1 MAPIEMVETEQRC
14 SFSKLQDERVASR
27 CIKPRVVLAKS
38 VHVMER
44 EALGARDHHDR
55 IKALF
60 PSTYGRPRIEL
71 VPGGVADVIDRPLN
85 MGVVL
90 SGGQAPGGHNV
101 IAGVFDF
108 AKKCSPD
115 SKVYG
120 FLNGPAGVMKGI
132 CTEISPEMMDSYRNT
147 GGFDMLGSGR
157 DKIET
162 KEQMEAS
169 KKVAESLDLD
179 GLIVIGGDDS
189 NTNAA
194 ILAEYFE
201 SSGCKTKVN
210 GCPKTIDG
218 DLKNEYVPIS
228 FGFDTAA
235 KTFSEEIGNVQ
246 LDALAS
252 QKYYHFIRLM
262 GRAASN
268 IALECALQTRPNVCL
283 ISEEVEAKGM
293 SLKQIVDD
301 LVSMI
306 VKRAEAGKNYGVVM
320 LPEGLIEFIPEF
332 NALISDINDVLASGI
347 PTTIEGVVPA
357 LQPANRKVFNYL
369 PQSIKMQLLLDRDP
383 HGNVQVAKIETE
395 VLLAQAVEA
404 ELDKLAE
411 GTYTGKFAPQFHSFG
426 YEGRCALPSHFDCS
440 YCYALGYTAGA
451 LTAKG
456 MNALMA
462 CANNLDQPIEDWTV
476 GGVPITMMCHME
488 RRKGKDKPVIMK
500 ALVELDGPRS
510 QPFKAF
516 AEQREKWMVHDMYR
530 APGAIQFFSE
540 GARNANMTLMYEL
553 LGDKA
558 KALTQCDLSETVAP
572 APVAMGESKFLFR
585 PATKALRSHVERA
598 RLDYEPKVPDCL
610 KSRSLQGVELESDER
625 SQSSK
630 MADRGPLERMFPGT
644 YGARLLQVK
653 AAAEGANAPAP
664 AAVRV
669 AVLFAG
675 RQASGGHNIIWGLH
689 EYLKGT
695 GSKVLGVVGGTVGL
709 FEQSTVEITDDLLDA
724 YRNQGGFDLLGRSRD
739 SIRTEAE
746 MAKARASCEALDL
759 DGLLLIGGNTTATDA
774 AFLAEYFHANGVKT
788 NVVGVPCT
796 ISGGMKN
803 NFVESAV
810 GFDTAVKVYS
820 QLVGN
825 TAIDGASARKYWYF
839 MRLMGQDPSH
849 IALEVAMQTHPN
861 MVLLAE
867 DVRAKRWSLHDIVKE
882 ISDVVQARSEQGK
895 EFGAILIP
903 EGLVVAI
910 PEMEVLIEEIDALYV
925 EHAGPDS
932 EANALSRTEVQK
944 RLTGW
949 SAALLASL
957 PAFIQEEL
965 CLERQSNHRV
975 QLSQIETEK
984 MLVCFVEEELR
995 KRTEAGTFKG
1005 KFSAVCS
1012 HLGYQARSAL
1022 PSNFDCDYAFT
1033 LGGAVATLMSRRMNG
1048 YLATVTGLKMPAADW
1063 KVGGV
1068 PLTSLLVA
1076 DDQEKLPTGQ
1086 CRPRVPPT
1094 PINLRGDAY
1103 LSLQKVLA
1111 EAKTKDLY
1119 RNPGPVQFAGDTADN
1134 RLMSLELE
1142 TDDYLGQLQELRGA
1156 LQEIQESCRPG
1167 CSSNILKLST
1177 KTLQNLTEIMEIQA
1191 HYA

>member
-1 MAPIEMVETEQRC
+1 MAPIDVVSTEQRC
-14 SFSKLQDERVASR
+14 SFSKLQDERLASR

-71 VPGGVADVIDRPLN
+71 VPGGEADVFDKPLN

-115 SKVYG
+115 SKVFG

-132 CTEISPEMMDSYRNT
+132 CTEITPELMDAYRNT

-169 KKVAESLDLD
+169 KKVAEELNLD

-283 ISEEVEAKGM
+283 ISEEVEAKGL
-293 SLKQIVDD
+293 SLKQIVDE
-301 LVSMI
+301 LVEMI
-306 VKRAEAGKNYGVVM
+306 LKRADAGKNYGVVM

-357 LQPANRKVFNYL
+357 LQPANRNVFNYL

-404 ELDKLAE
+404 ELEKLAAE
-411 GTYTGKFAPQFHSFG
+411 GKYAAKFAPQFHSFG

-451 LTAKG
+451 LTSKG

-462 CANNLDQPIEDWTV
+462 CANNLDMPIEDWTV

-510 QPFKAF
+510 QPFQAF
-516 AEQREKWMVHDMYR
+516 AAEREKWMEHDMYR
-530 APGAIQFFSE
+530 APGAIQFYSE

-553 LGDKA
+553 LGEKA
-558 KALTQCDLSETVAP
+558 KALTQCDLSETAAP
-572 APVAMGESKFLFR
+572 EPVAMGASKFLFR
-585 PATKALRSHVERA
+585 PATKATRSHVERA
-598 RLDYEPKVPDCL
+598 RLDYEPKVPGCL
-610 KSRSLQGVELESDER
+610 KSRSLEGVELEADER

-630 MADRGPLERMFPGT
+630 QADRGPLERMFPST
-644 YGARLLQVK
+644 YGARLLQ
-653 AAAEGANAPAP
+653 
-664 AAVRV
+664 
-669 AVLFAG
+669 
-675 RQASGGHNIIWGLH
+675 
-689 EYLKGT
+689 
-695 GSKVLGVVGGTVGL
+695 VLGVVGGTVGL
-709 FEQSTVEITDDLLDA
+709 FEQSTVEVTDELLDA

-746 MAKARASCEALDL
+746 LAKAKEACAALDL
-759 DGLLLIGGNTTATDA
+759 DGLVVIGGNTTATDA
-774 AFLAEYFHANGVKT
+774 AYLSEYFHTAGLKT
-788 NVVGVPCT
+788 SVACVPCT

-867 DVRAKRWSLHDIVKE
+867 DVRAKRWSLQDIVRE
-882 ISDVVQARSEQGK
+882 ISDVVQARSDKGK
-895 EFGAILIP
+895 NFGTIVIP
-903 EGLVVAI
+903 EGLVAAI

-925 EHAGPDS
+925 EHAGPES
-932 EANALSRTEVQK
+932 SSNTLSREEVQE
-944 RLTGW
+944 RLTVW
-949 SAALLASL
+949 SKALLASL

-995 KRTEAGTFKG
+995 KRKEAGSYKG
-1005 KFSAVCS
+1005 NFSAVCS

-1033 LGGAVATLMSRRMNG
+1033 LGGAVAILMHRRMSG
-1048 YLATVTGLKMPAADW
+1048 YLATVTGLKEPVEGW
-1063 KVGGV
+1063 KGGGV
-1068 PLTSLLVA
+1068 PLTSLLGA

-1111 EAKTKDLY
+1111 NGQRKDLY

-1142 TDDYLGQLQELRGA
+1142 TDDYLGQLAELRGA
-1156 LQEIQESCRPG
+1156 LRGIQESCRPG

-1177 KTLQNLTEIMEIQA
+1177 KTLQNLTEIMELQA
-1191 HYA
+1191 HFA

>member
-1 MAPIEMVETEQRC
+1 MAPLEMVETEQRS
-14 SFSKLQDERVASR
+14 SFSKLQQERVASR
-27 CIKPRVVLAKS
+27 CIKPDVVTAKA

-44 EALGARDHHDR
+44 EALGARDHHDK

-60 PSTYGRPRIEL
+60 PKTYGRPRIQL
-71 VPGGVADVIDRPLN
+71 VPGGDSDVFDKPLN

-132 CTEISPEMMDSYRNT
+132 CTEISPEMMDRYRNT

-169 KKVAESLDLD
+169 KKVAEDLDLD

-194 ILAEYFE
+194 ILAEFFE

-246 LDALAS
+246 LDALSS

-283 ISEEVEAKGM
+283 ISEEVEAKAM
-293 SLKQIVDD
+293 STKQIVDD
-301 LVSMI
+301 LVKMI
-306 VKRAEAGKNYGVVM
+306 LARSEAGKNYGVVM

-332 NALISDINDVLASGI
+332 NHLISDINDVLASGI
-347 PTTIEGVVPA
+347 PTTIDAVVPA
-357 LQPANRKVFNYL
+357 LQPTNRHVFNYL
-369 PQSIKMQLLLDRDP
+369 PQSIKLQLLLDRDP

-395 VLLAQAVEA
+395 RLLAMAVEA
-404 ELDKLAE
+404 ELAKLAE
-411 GTYTGKFAPQFHSFG
+411 AGSYKGTFSPQFHSFG

-440 YCYALGYTAGA
+440 YCYSLGYTAGA

-462 CANNLDQPIEDWTV
+462 CANNLDQPIEEWTV

-488 RRKGKDKPVIMK
+488 RRKGKDKPVIKK
-500 ALVELDGPRS
+500 ALVELDGDRS

-530 APGAIQFFSE
+530 APGPIQFYSE

-553 LGDKA
+553 LGEKA
-558 KALTQCDLSETVAP
+558 KERTQCDLPETAAP
-572 APVAMGESKFLFR
+572 APVAMGESKFLYR
-585 PATKALRSHVERA
+585 PATKALRSNVEAA
-598 RLDYEPKVPDCL
+598 RLAYEPQVPASM
-610 KSRSLQGVELESDER
+610 KTRSIEGVKLEEGEP

-630 MADRGPLERMFPGT
+630 AADRKLLQRMFPAS
-644 YGARLLQVK
+644 YGDKLLQVI
-653 AAAEGANAPAP
+653 G
-664 AAVRV
+664 
-669 AVLFAG
+669 F
-675 RQASGGHNIIWGLH
+675 
-689 EYLKGT
+689 
-695 GSKVLGVVGGTVGL
+695 VGGVVGL
-709 FEQSTVEITDDLLDA
+709 FEQSTVEIGDEILEA
-724 YRNQGGFDLLGRSRD
+724 YRNQGGFDMLGRSRD
-739 SIRTEAE
+739 CIRSEE
-746 MAKARASCEALDL
+746 ELAKAKESCQALDL
-759 DGLLLIGGNTTATDA
+759 DGLVLIGGNTTTTDA
-774 AFLAEYFHANGVKT
+774 AYLAEYFNANGVKT
-788 NVVGVPCT
+788 SVVAVPCT

-861 MVLLAE
+861 VVLLAE
-867 DVRAKRWSLHDIVKE
+867 DVRAKRWSLHDIVRE
-882 ISDVVQARSEQGK
+882 VADAVQARAEIDKQ
-895 EFGAILIP
+895 FGTVLIP
-903 EGLVVAI
+903 EGLVAAI

-925 EHAGPDS
+925 ENNS
-932 EANALSRTEVQK
+932 KTLSRSEVQE
-944 RLTGW
+944 RLTTW

-957 PAFIQEEL
+957 PAFIQE
-965 CLERQSNHRV
+965 QV
-975 QLSQIETEK
+975 
-984 MLVCFVEEELR
+984 
-995 KRTEAGTFKG
+995 
-1005 KFSAVCS
+1005 
-1012 HLGYQARSAL
+1012 
-1022 PSNFDCDYAFT
+1022 
-1033 LGGAVATLMSRRMNG
+1033 
-1048 YLATVTGLKMPAADW
+1048 
-1063 KVGGV
+1063 
-1068 PLTSLLVA
+1068 
-1076 DDQEKLPTGQ
+1076 
-1086 CRPRVPPT
+1086 
-1094 PINLRGDAY
+1094 
-1103 LSLQKVLA
+1103 
-1111 EAKTKDLY
+1111 
-1119 RNPGPVQFAGDTADN
+1119 
-1134 RLMSLELE
+1134 
-1142 TDDYLGQLQELRGA
+1142 
-1156 LQEIQESCRPG
+1156 
-1167 CSSNILKLST
+1167 
-1177 KTLQNLTEIMEIQA
+1177 
-1191 HYA
+1191 

>member
-1 MAPIEMVETEQRC
+1 MAPIDIVSTEQRC
-14 SFSKLQDERVASR
+14 SFSKLQDERLASR

-71 VPGGVADVIDRPLN
+71 VPGGEADVFDKPLN

-115 SKVYG
+115 SKVFG

-132 CTEISPEMMDSYRNT
+132 CTEITPELMDAYRNT

-169 KKVAESLDLD
+169 KKVAEELNLD

-283 ISEEVEAKGM
+283 ISEEVEAKGL
-293 SLKQIVDD
+293 SLKQIVDE
-301 LVSMI
+301 LVEMI
-306 VKRAEAGKNYGVVM
+306 LKRAEAGKNYGVVM

-357 LQPANRKVFNYL
+357 LQPANRNVFNYL
-369 PQSIKMQLLLDRDP
+369 PQSLKMQLLLDRDP

-404 ELDKLAE
+404 ELEKLAAE
-411 GTYTGKFAPQFHSFG
+411 GKYGGKFAPQFHSFG

-451 LTAKG
+451 LTSKG

-462 CANNLDQPIEDWTV
+462 CANNLDMPIEDWTV

-510 QPFKAF
+510 QPFQAF
-516 AEQREKWMVHDMYR
+516 AAEREKWMVHDMYR
-530 APGAIQFFSE
+530 APAGAIQFYSE

-553 LGDKA
+553 LGEKA
-558 KALTQCDLSETVAP
+558 K
-572 APVAMGESKFLFR
+572 
-585 PATKALRSHVERA
+585 LR
-598 RLDYEPKVPDCL
+598 C
-610 KSRSLQGVELESDER
+610 
-625 SQSSK
+625 
-630 MADRGPLERMFPGT
+630 GP
-644 YGARLLQVK
+644 
-653 AAAEGANAPAP
+653 
-664 AAVRV
+664 
-669 AVLFAG
+669 
-675 RQASGGHNIIWGLH
+675 
-689 EYLKGT
+689 
-695 GSKVLGVVGGTVGL
+695 
-709 FEQSTVEITDDLLDA
+709 
-724 YRNQGGFDLLGRSRD
+724 
-739 SIRTEAE
+739 
-746 MAKARASCEALDL
+746 
-759 DGLLLIGGNTTATDA
+759 
-774 AFLAEYFHANGVKT
+774 
-788 NVVGVPCT
+788 
-796 ISGGMKN
+796 
-803 NFVESAV
+803 
-810 GFDTAVKVYS
+810 
-820 QLVGN
+820 
-825 TAIDGASARKYWYF
+825 
-839 MRLMGQDPSH
+839 
-849 IALEVAMQTHPN
+849 
-861 MVLLAE
+861 
-867 DVRAKRWSLHDIVKE
+867 
-882 ISDVVQARSEQGK
+882 
-895 EFGAILIP
+895 
-903 EGLVVAI
+903 
-910 PEMEVLIEEIDALYV
+910 
-925 EHAGPDS
+925 
-932 EANALSRTEVQK
+932 
-944 RLTGW
+944 
-949 SAALLASL
+949 
-957 PAFIQEEL
+957 
-965 CLERQSNHRV
+965 
-975 QLSQIETEK
+975 
-984 MLVCFVEEELR
+984 
-995 KRTEAGTFKG
+995 
-1005 KFSAVCS
+1005 
-1012 HLGYQARSAL
+1012 
-1022 PSNFDCDYAFT
+1022 
-1033 LGGAVATLMSRRMNG
+1033 
-1048 YLATVTGLKMPAADW
+1048 
-1063 KVGGV
+1063 
-1068 PLTSLLVA
+1068 
-1076 DDQEKLPTGQ
+1076 
-1086 CRPRVPPT
+1086 
-1094 PINLRGDAY
+1094 
-1103 LSLQKVLA
+1103 
-1111 EAKTKDLY
+1111 
-1119 RNPGPVQFAGDTADN
+1119 
-1134 RLMSLELE
+1134 
-1142 TDDYLGQLQELRGA
+1142 
-1156 LQEIQESCRPG
+1156 
-1167 CSSNILKLST
+1167 
-1177 KTLQNLTEIMEIQA
+1177 
-1191 HYA
+1191 